1 MTEQSAER
9 PAGRRYSGRTPA
21 ERVTQRR
28 TALLD
33 AALELFGTQG
43 YAAGS
48 VKQLCGIAGL
58 TERYFYE
65 SFRDREDCLAA
76 LYGEL
81 TARLRERTLAALQ
94 STGPDLDDMIAAGLA
109 AFIGYL
115 TEDPR
120 RARVVLIE
128 VVGVSATMEERRHGV
143 LRDYAA
149 LVAGLWASARARS
162 LPERSRLTC
171 VAVVGGVNHLLVDW
185 LMGERTTHPDDLVEI
200 CANIFA
206 AVRDATDPAL
216 ATDR

>member
-1 MTEQSAER
+1 MTDQSADR
-9 PAGRRYSGRTPA
+9 PAGRRYSGRTSA
-21 ERVTQRR
+21 ERVQQRR

-43 YAAGS
+43 YAVGT

-65 SFRDREDCLAA
+65 SFRDRESCLAT
-76 LYGEL
+76 LYDEM
-81 TARLRERTLAALQ
+81 TAQLRERTVAAL
-94 STGPDLDDMIAAGLA
+94 SSAGPRLDDVITAGLA

-128 VVGVSATMEERRHGV
+128 VVGVSARMEERRHGV
-143 LRDYAA
+143 LRDYAE
-149 LVAGLWASARARS
+149 LVAGLWASARAQP

-171 VAVVGGVNHLLVDW
+171 VTVVGGVNHLLVDW
-185 LMGERTTHPDDLVEI
+185 LMDGRTTHPDDLVTV
-200 CANIFA
+200 CANVFA
-206 AVRDATDPAL
+206 AVRTTDPAL
-216 ATDR
+216 ADER

>member
-1 MTEQSAER
+1 MTEQSADR
-9 PAGRRYSGRTPA
+9 PAGRRYSGRTSA
-21 ERVTQRR
+21 ERVQQRR

-43 YAAGS
+43 YAAGT

-65 SFRDREDCLAA
+65 SFRDREACLAT
-76 LYGEL
+76 LYDET
-81 TARLRERTLAALQ
+81 TAQLRERTVAALGTAG
-94 STGPDLDDMIAAGLA
+94 SRLDDVITAGLA

-128 VVGVSATMEERRHGV
+128 VVGVSARMEQRRHGV
-143 LRDYAA
+143 LRDYAE
-149 LVAGLWASARARS
+149 LVAGLWAAARAQP

-171 VAVVGGVNHLLVDW
+171 VTVVGGVNHLLVDW
-185 LMGERTTHPDDLVEI
+185 LMDGRTTDPDDLVTV
-200 CANIFA
+200 CANVFA
-206 AVRDATDPAL
+206 AVRATDPVL
-216 ATDR
+216 ADEI